1 MENRKYRFVT
11 VFTSFVFVLLCG
23 SLFTNYKMATYLN
36 EYEEQI
42 ERQDSMIRSLT
53 FSNDLVKEFFDISE
67 DTITHMIT
75 YTLKESKR
83 TKEIEHVT
91 KYENPVFVRNGKE
104 MASDEMVNSIITSEQ
119 KSVEEIK
126 ELVDQYNA
134 LVNDYNEL
142 GRKFQSIHDSASV
155 RDAALKLIKRNYGI
169 DYLSNLDGDMR
180 TVKVFGSKADSA
192 FLLLPYY
199 RHKLSYD
206 PKTSAWIVEYEK
218 KVRKK

>member
-1 MENRKYRFVT
+1 MENRRYRLAS
-11 VFTSFVFVLLCG
+11 VFSLIIFLLLCG
-23 SLFTNYKMATYLN
+23 SLFTNYKLATYLN

-42 ERQDSMIRSLT
+42 ERQDSMISSLT

-67 DTITHMIT
+67 DTITHTTT

-83 TKEIEHVT
+83 TKEIDHVT
-91 KYENPVFVRNGKE
+91 KYETPSYVRSGKE
-104 MASDEMVNSIITSEQ
+104 MASDEMVNSIITSDQ

-126 ELVDQYNA
+126 ELVVQYNT
-134 LVNDYNEL
+134 LVHDYNEL

-155 RDAALKLIKRNYGI
+155 RDAALKLIKRNYDI
-169 DYLSNLDGDMR
+169 DYSSNLDGDMR
-180 TVKVFGSKADSA
+180 TVRVWGSKADSA
-192 FLLLPYY
+192 LLLLPYY

-206 PKTSAWIVEYEK
+206 SKTGAWIVEYEK

>member
-1 MENRKYRFVT
+1 MENRRYRLVT
-11 VFTSFVFVLLCG
+11 VFTSFIFVFLCG
-23 SLFTNYKMATYLN
+23 SLFTNYKLSTYLN
-36 EYEEQI
+36 EYEEQV

-67 DTITHMIT
+67 DTITHTTT

-83 TKEIEHVT
+83 TKEIEHVE
-91 KYENPVFVRNGKE
+91 KYETPAYVRNGKE
-104 MASDEMVNSIITSEQ
+104 MASDEMVKSIIASDQ
-119 KSVEEIK
+119 KFEGKIK
-126 ELVDQYNA
+126 GLVDQYNT
-134 LVNDYNEL
+134 LVHDYNEL
-142 GRKFQSIHDSASV
+142 GRKLQSIHDSASV
-155 RDAALKLIKRNYGI
+155 RDAALKLIKRNYDI
-169 DYLSNLDGDMR
+169 DYSSNLNGDMR

>member
-1 MENRKYRFVT
+1 MENRRYRLLT
-11 VFTSFVFVLLCG
+11 VFTLIIFVLLCG
-23 SLFTNYKMATYLN
+23 SLFTNYKLSTYLN

-42 ERQDSMIRSLT
+42 ERQDSMIRCLT

-67 DTITHMIT
+67 DTITHTTT

-83 TKEIEHVT
+83 TKEIVHET
-91 KYENPVFVRNGKE
+91 EYATPAYVRNGKE
-104 MASDEMVNSIITSEQ
+104 MSSDEIVTSIITSGK

-126 ELVDQYNA
+126 ELADQYNA

-142 GRKFQSIHDSASV
+142 GRRFQSIHDSASV
-155 RDAALKLIKRNYGI
+155 RDAALKLIKRNYDI
-169 DYLSNLDGDMR
+169 DYSSNLDGEMR
-180 TVKVFGSKADSA
+180 TVRVWGSKADSA
-192 FLLLPYY
+192 LLLLPYY

-206 PKTSAWIVEYEK
+206 PKTGAWIVEYEK